1 MAIIA
6 ILRNSVFLWFFQLK
20 LWPRS
25 KLSDQVPVST
35 FRKISALLINILQIA
50 STGLPACLALCGSRF
65 TVLTLKQ
72 IGGKMYSRLSARQ
85 NAIRDAK
92 NNLPGRGDQQFS
104 SFEKELMAMARHE
117 ARQIT
122 SSYAPKL
129 EVLNGKYK
137 PLLKDFERISK
148 DYDAHAAKIGR
159 SEPSV
164 ELSRTKYYVLMLL
177 FVLGEIPMNSLAFAV
192 FGENQIFTWVMA
204 VGVAAAIP
212 WIAHSMGILFKRWT
226 VPWWKNGI
234 AVGSLLFL
242 TIVGLIAIGYVRV
255 QYLGDLSKAGAVSSF
270 GNSTLIGAAFVG
282 LNLVILAAATLCSY
296 FAHDADSMLEH
307 LHRRTNQLDKATRTA
322 EAKYRKILAEQQ
334 EKLHRIQQRTQEIIH
349 YYRKINLRRRPDHE
363 KPKSFDRDHELGV
376 EFGNGDEGPKLEP
389 ETAPLKMVVAKQTR
403 S

>member
-35 FRKISALLINILQIA
+35 FRKISVLLINILQIA

-177 FVLGEIPMNSLAFAV
+177 FVLGEIPMNSLAF
-192 FGENQIFTWVMA
+192 N
-204 VGVAAAIP
+204 
-212 WIAHSMGILFKRWT
+212 
-226 VPWWKNGI
+226 
-234 AVGSLLFL
+234 
-242 TIVGLIAIGYVRV
+242 
-255 QYLGDLSKAGAVSSF
+255 
-270 GNSTLIGAAFVG
+270 TLA
-282 LNLVILAAATLCSY
+282 
-296 FAHDADSMLEH
+296 
-307 LHRRTNQLDKATRTA
+307 
-322 EAKYRKILAEQQ
+322 
-334 EKLHRIQQRTQEIIH
+334 
-349 YYRKINLRRRPDHE
+349 
-363 KPKSFDRDHELGV
+363 
-376 EFGNGDEGPKLEP
+376 
-389 ETAPLKMVVAKQTR
+389 
-403 S
+403 